1 MAQEFTVSIS
11 DALWA
16 DVKAKLSMDIDP
28 TLTGDITVERMTTY
42 LNEHLDISLSNKVKY
57 IKTREFK
64 ASLEE

>member
-1 MAQEFTVSIS
+1 M
-11 DALWA
+11 
-16 DVKAKLSMDIDP
+16 KAKLSMDIDP

-42 LNEHLDISLSNKVKY
+42 LNEHLDFSLSNKVKY